1 MSSLNYDFIV
11 LGAGSGG
18 LASAKRAAAHGA
30 KVAIVED
37 SRVGG
42 TCVIRGCVPKK
53 LMYYGAAL
61 GKQSQLAEGYGW
73 AHVNREHSWEHLVAM
88 RDNEVARLE
97 VLHQKWLKNAGVD
110 LLIGR
115 GRLVG
120 PHEVEVAGTTYPA
133 EHIMIATGG
142 HPMTPPIAGSQ
153 HCITSDGI
161 WKLKQLPEHLVIV
174 GGGYIAVEFAS
185 IFAALGS
192 RVSMLVRSRL
202 LRTFDNDLSDELAAA
217 LTKQGVELHLGAVVE
232 RITGSGDDLTIEF
245 ADEHGEHRESGS
257 MTVCYAIGRRPNT
270 QKLGLDEIGI
280 KIGSR
285 SEIIVDKDHVTSV
298 PHIYAVGD
306 VINRANL
313 TPVAIKM
320 GRNVAD
326 RVFAQKRAPVSYDN
340 IPTAVFSMPPIGT
353 VGLTELE
360 ARQQYGDRVQVH
372 RSRFRPM
379 LYTPL
384 ESDQKP
390 TTLMKLLVD
399 GESDRVLGCHMIG
412 DDAPEIIQGF
422 GVALKMGATKADFDA
437 TVAVHPSSAEEFVL
451 M

>member
-1 MSSLNYDFIV
+1 MSSRTYDYIV

-30 KVAIVED
+30 RVAIIED

-53 LMYYGAAL
+53 LMYYAAAL
-61 GKQSQLAEGYGW
+61 GKQSQLAAGYGW
-73 AHVNREHSWEHLVAM
+73 AEVNRSHDWEHLVSM
-88 RDNEVARLE
+88 RDQEVARLE
-97 VLHQKWLKNAGVD
+97 VLHQKWLKDAGVD
-110 LLIGR
+110 LITGR
-115 GRLVG
+115 GQFVG
-120 PHEVEVAGTTYPA
+120 PHEVEVSGTTYSA
-133 EHIMIATGG
+133 DHILIATGG
-142 HPMTPPIAGSQ
+142 HPMTPPIVGAQ

-161 WKLKQLPEHLVIV
+161 WELTKLPKHLVIV

-185 IFAALGS
+185 IFAGLGS

-202 LRTFDNDLSDELAAA
+202 LRTFDDDLSDELAAA
-217 LTKQGVELHLGAVVE
+217 FSKQGVELHLGAVVE
-232 RITGSGDDLTIEF
+232 RITGTGEDLTIEF
-245 ADEHGEHRESGS
+245 ADEHGEHKESGP

-270 QKLGLDEIGI
+270 QNLGLEALGI
-280 KIGSR
+280 EIGSR
-285 SEIIVDKDHVTSV
+285 SEILVDGDHVTSV

-326 RVFAQKRAPVSYDN
+326 RVFAGKRAAASYDN
-340 IPTAVFSMPPIGT
+340 IPTAVFSSPPIGT
-353 VGLTELE
+353 VGLTELQ
-360 ARQQYGDRVQVH
+360 ARQQFGERVEVH

-384 ESDQKP
+384 ESDKKP

-399 GESDRVLGCHMIG
+399 KQSDRVLGCHMIG